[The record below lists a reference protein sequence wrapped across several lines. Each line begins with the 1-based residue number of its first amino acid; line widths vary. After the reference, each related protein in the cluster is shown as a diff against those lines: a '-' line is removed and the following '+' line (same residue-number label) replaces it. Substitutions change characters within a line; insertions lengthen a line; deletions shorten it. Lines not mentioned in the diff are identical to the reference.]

1 MSIALLRLPPS
12 RESKP
17 ALPVDTPVY
26 PVAMVLKE
34 RRCLVVGGG
43 QIAERKARGLL
54 AGGAQVHVVAK
65 ELLPPM
71 RALAG
76 SPGLA
81 SMEERPYRQG
91 EVAGYWLVIAATG
104 DPDVNRAVYD
114 DGEAA
119 GVWVNSADDPANCSF
134 ILPAVARQGP
144 VTVAISTNGYSPA
157 LASWLKQH
165 VVEQMGPELA
175 ELAELLAEARSQL
188 KAQGRSTEEVDW
200 RPGLDWAMLDLIR
213 SGRRAEAKERLEAC
227 LLP

>member
-1 MSIALLRLPPS
+1 
-12 RESKP
+12 
-17 ALPVDTPVY
+17 VY
-26 PVAMVLKE
+26 PVALVLAG

-43 QIAERKARGLL
+43 HVAERKVRGLL
-54 AGGAQVHVVAK
+54 AGGAKVHVVAK
-65 ELLPPM
+65 ELLAPV
-71 RALAG
+71 RSLAG
-76 SPGLA
+76 LEGLVG
-81 SMEERPYRQG
+81 MEERPYRRG
-91 EVAGYWLVIAATG
+91 EVDGYWLVVTATG
-104 DPDVNRAVYD
+104 DPDVNRAIYE
-114 DGEAA
+114 DGESA

-165 VVEQMGPELA
+165 VVDQMGPELT

-200 RPGLDWAMLDLIR
+200 RPSLDWAMLDLIR

>member
-1 MSIALLRLPPS
+1 MPLDA
-12 RESKP
+12 
-17 ALPVDTPVY
+17 PVY
-26 PVAMVLKE
+26 PVALVLKD

-43 QIAERKARGLL
+43 HIAERKARGLL
-54 AGGAQVHVVAK
+54 AAEAQVHVVAK
-65 ELLPPM
+65 ELLAPM
-71 RALAG
+71 RSLAG

-91 EVAGYWLVIAATG
+91 EVAGYWLAVAATG
-104 DPDVNRAVYD
+104 DPQVNRAVYN
-114 DGEAA
+114 DGGSA
-119 GVWVNSADDPANCSF
+119 GVWVNSADDPDNCSF

-175 ELAELLAEARSQL
+175 ELAELLAEARVRL